1 MARARHWTVARHF
14 APEVLLYPKT
24 RSGRI
29 RNVINWGGTNISA
42 VLILSV
48 NLSSAVLLHTKNYRT
63 RLVLQ
68 ELNIVT
74 GTVVSSNAKL
84 PGLSWTRPFW
94 RAQLRAHIWPR
105 VKQNKNK
112 QQKNK
117 KECLIAGSLRG
128 DSLLPLFALRLLCSA
143 PLHDHET
150 SLQSSTSS
158 FDSRQ
163 KLTLSTYF
171 CICGLMKGLESERNR
186 L

>member
-1 MARARHWTVARHF
+1 MARAHHWTVARHF
-14 APEVLLYPKT
+14 APKVLLYPKT

-112 QQKNK
+112 NKNK

-128 DSLLPLFALRLLCSA
+128 DSLLLSRYLRCGCHATLLCTTMRSA
-143 PLHDHET
+143 CRALLVPLI
-150 SLQSSTSS
+150 
-158 FDSRQ
+158 RA
-163 KLTLSTYF
+163 
-171 CICGLMKGLESERNR
+171 RN
-186 L
+186 